1 MKLADIELP
10 SNKKFG
16 LFFAI
21 VFFLLATFFYTKN
34 NTTLVV
40 TFASLCFIFVLISYS
55 MPQLLLPLNKIWMR
69 FGFLLGII
77 ISPIVLGIIFFC
89 IFTPVGLV
97 MKIFQ
102 RDELRIKLKNRESF
116 WKDREYNSVTTV
128 FKNQF

>member
-1 MKLADIELP
+1 MKFADIELP

-21 VFFLLATFFYTKN
+21 VFLLLATYFYIQN
-34 NTTLVV
+34 NITLVAI
-40 TFASLCFIFVLISYS
+40 FASLFFIFMFISYS

-69 FGFLLGII
+69 FGFLLGMI
-77 ISPIVLGIIFFC
+77 ISPIVLGVIFFC
-89 IFTPVGLV
+89 IFTPISLL

-102 RDELRIKLKNRESF
+102 RDELRIKLKKRETF
-116 WKDREYNSVTTV
+116 WKDRDYNSVTTI